1 MVAWAI
7 SDLDSCCLLQTDG
20 LMTGVQHGLVEL
32 NRILGNKNLDTHI
45 HMHKKQP
52 TNQPKHPKK
61 PKKVTPSLYLVSFAP
76 GILFLPLPSEL
87 QSFLIC

>member
-32 NRILGNKNLDTHI
+32 NQILGNKNLDTHI
-45 HMHKKQP
+45 QTHKKQ
-52 TNQPKHPKK
+52 TNKHQGDS
-61 PKKVTPSLYLVSFAP
+61 TQHS
-76 GILFLPLPSEL
+76 
-87 QSFLIC
+87 